1 MNKDRFG
8 WMDWTDGQRLIHND
22 SDPHMTFDD
31 KLIDFIM
38 LPD

>member
-1 MNKDRFG
+1 MNEDRFG
-8 WMDWTDGQRLIHND
+8 WMDGARLIHSD
-22 SDPHMTFDD
+22 SDPHMTSDD